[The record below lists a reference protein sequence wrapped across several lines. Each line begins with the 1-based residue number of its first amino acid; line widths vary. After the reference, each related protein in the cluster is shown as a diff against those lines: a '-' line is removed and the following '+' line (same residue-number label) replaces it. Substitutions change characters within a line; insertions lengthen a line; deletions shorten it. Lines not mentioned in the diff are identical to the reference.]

1 MKTIFLALCLGM
13 VASPVFAAATS
24 QVPPLFPDAPPPPQV
39 AELLMPYCC
48 TVTGRR
54 MFAPDPNQVKPVVEG
69 AACVAKTP
77 DGPAQV
83 GTVCY

>member
-24 QVPPLFPDAPPPPQV
+24 QVPSLFPDAPPPPQV
-39 AELLMPYCC
+39 AELLTPYCC
-48 TVTGRR
+48 TVSGRLKL
-54 MFAPDPNQVKPVVEG
+54 APDPDQGKSVVKG
-69 AACVAKTP
+69 ATCEAEP
-77 DGPAQV
+77 LDGPVQV